1 MKMGKILYTLVI
13 LILVGVF
20 CYSAHYVG
28 SYYLEGQ
35 AQQAHYD
42 DLADIVES
50 IRNDPNYTPPT
61 GDYVAIPGGDG
72 AGESG
77 EAAAPR
83 PMLPEYVPLFEMNPH
98 IVGWITIPETKV
110 NYPVMQTPDSVDYYL
125 YRNFDGKKS
134 SRGCLY
140 ARESCDINAPSD
152 NITIYGH
159 NMKDGS
165 MFGNLER
172 YRRESYWQTHRYIA
186 FDTLYEHHTYEIFA
200 VFRTSASV
208 GEGFPYHKFADAAD
222 EAEFNEFVAQCK
234 ALSLYDTGITPVY
247 GDKMICLSTCEYT
260 QTNGRFVVVAVRV
273 T

>member
-1 MKMGKILYTLVI
+1 MKIGKILYILVI

-20 CYSAHYVG
+20 CFSAWYVG
-28 SYYLEGQ
+28 SYYLEGRE
-35 AQQAHYD
+35 QQEKYD

-50 IRNDPNYTPPT
+50 IRNDPNYTVPT
-61 GDYVAIPGGDG
+61 YDASTVPAGDG
-72 AGESG
+72 ESSG
-77 EAAAPR
+77 ETPAASR
-83 PMLPEYVPLFEMNPH
+83 VMLPEYAPVYEMNPH
-98 IVGWITIPETKV
+98 LAGWITIDGTKV

-125 YRNFDGKKS
+125 YRNFEGKKS

-165 MFGNLER
+165 MFGGLER
-172 YRRESYWQTHRYIA
+172 YKRENYWQEHRYIA

-200 VFRTSASV
+200 VFRTTASI

-222 EAEFNEFVAQCK
+222 EAEFDEFVGNCK
-234 ALSLYDTGITPVY
+234 ALSLYDTGITPEY
-247 GDKMICLSTCEYT
+247 GDKLICLSTCEYT